1 MTCLCFNAS
10 FCVIVGLITPT
21 RKSSAEFPFIE
32 AEHKRLRRP
41 LPVNSSASPFAVHWL
56 VTPPPLPLPTKSCD
70 PLGPGEFQDEEVGF
84 P

>member
-1 MTCLCFNAS
+1 MTRLCFNVS

-41 LPVNSSASPFAVHWL
+41 LPVNSSALPFAVHWL
-56 VTPPPLPLPTKSCD
+56 VTPISWPAPTKSCD
-70 PLGPGEFQDEEVGF
+70 PLGLGEFQDEEVVF